1 MQNLKN
7 FIVGF
12 LISFIGSIPLGYLN
26 VVGFNIFKQAGLTS
40 TLNYLLGIVCIEFIV
55 IYLTLISVNEFTK
68 NGKLN
73 KFINIFSVV
82 FLFILAVVFYFGAN
96 NADKNTQEFTAIS
109 MNYFLIGLLLNSLNF
124 VQIPF
129 WTGWNLYLINNK
141 YINISRL
148 KKYFYIIGT
157 TVGTFLGM
165 LALIL
170 TINYFVKHFATI
182 NSNIISKIVAII
194 LFGLG
199 LFQLLKLCF
208 KKKF

>member
-26 VVGFNIFKQAGLTS
+26 VVGFNIYKQSGLTS

-55 IYLTLISVNEFTK
+55 IYLTLIFANELTK
-68 NGKLN
+68 NEKLN
-73 KFINIFSVV
+73 KFINIFSVI

-170 TINYFVKHFATI
+170 TINYFTRYFAAI
-182 NSNIISKIVAII
+182 NPNIISKIVAII

>member
-7 FIVGF
+7 FTVGF

-26 VVGFNIFKQAGLTS
+26 IVGFNIYKQAGLTS
-40 TLNYLLGIVCIEFIV
+40 ILNYLLGIICIEFIV
-55 IYLTLISVNEFTK
+55 IYLTLSFANELTK
-68 NGKLN
+68 NVKLN
-73 KFINIFSVV
+73 KFINIFSVI
-82 FLFILAVVFYFGAN
+82 FLFILAVVFYFDAN
-96 NADKNTQEFTAIS
+96 NADKNTQEFSAIGV
-109 MNYFLIGLLLNSLNF
+109 NYFLIGLLLNSLNF

-141 YINISRL
+141 YIDISSF

-157 TVGTFLGM
+157 TFGTFSGM

-170 TINYFVKHFATI
+170 TINYFVKHFAAI
-182 NSNIISKIVAII
+182 NPNIISKIVAII

>member
-182 NSNIISKIVAII
+182 SPNIISKIVAII
-194 LFGLG
+194 LFVLG

>member
-26 VVGFNIFKQAGLTS
+26 VVGFNIYKQSGLTS

-55 IYLTLISVNEFTK
+55 IYLTLIFANELTK
-68 NGKLN
+68 NEKLN
-73 KFINIFSVV
+73 KFINIFSVI

-96 NADKNTQEFTAIS
+96 NADKNTQEFSAINV
-109 MNYFLIGLLLNSLNF
+109 NYFIVGLLLNSLNF

-129 WTGWNLYLINNK
+129 WTGWNLYLINNI
-141 YINISRL
+141 YIDIFSF

-157 TVGTFLGM
+157 TIGTFSGM

-170 TINYFVKHFATI
+170 TINYFVKHFTTI
-182 NSNIISKIVAII
+182 NPNIISKIIAII

>member
-7 FIVGF
+7 FTVGF

-26 VVGFNIFKQAGLTS
+26 VVGFNIYKQSGLTS

-55 IYLTLISVNEFTK
+55 IYLTLIFANELTK
-68 NGKLN
+68 NQKLN
-73 KFINIFSVV
+73 KFINIFSVI

-96 NADKNTQEFTAIS
+96 DADKNTQDFNAINV
-109 MNYFLIGLLLNSLNF
+109 NYFIVGLLLNSLNF
-124 VQIPF
+124 VQIRF

-141 YINISRL
+141 YIEIFSF
-148 KKYFYIIGT
+148 KKYFYVIGT
-157 TVGTFLGM
+157 TIGTFLGM

-170 TINYFVKHFATI
+170 TINYFTRYFAAI
-182 NSNIISKIVAII
+182 NPNIISKIVAII